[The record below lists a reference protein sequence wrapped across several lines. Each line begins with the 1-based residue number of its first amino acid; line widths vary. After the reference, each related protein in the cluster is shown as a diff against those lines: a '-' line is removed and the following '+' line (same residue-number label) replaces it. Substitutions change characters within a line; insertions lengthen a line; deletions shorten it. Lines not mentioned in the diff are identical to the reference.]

1 MTRLVESTHNI
12 VAHGHKFQPDEK
24 EKINIENAP
33 QRSISFLNSPLYGK
47 LANDLNERVSKV
59 CKEIAIAAFIE
70 NVNLKG
76 NIIEYLITSDDATV
90 KNVLIDS
97 LENGTPIPYIKNA
110 NDLGDYNVNYGCF
123 DTKTDIKTKVLFLL
137 SNPKAYN
144 IDKLLKFLAK
154 DNSVYLLFF
163 VGVDRNKNISTFLC
177 PVFDKTLLDS
187 TVIINHWAGR
197 NSKGVAQFYGENI
210 GGIIKNQSIDIDEN
224 KAHEFINKLLTL

>member
-1 MTRLVESTHNI
+1 ME
-12 VAHGHKFQPDEK
+12 HKP
-24 EKINIENAP
+24 
-33 QRSISFLNSPLYGK
+33 
-47 LANDLNERVSKV
+47 
-59 CKEIAIAAFIE
+59 
-70 NVNLKG
+70 
-76 NIIEYLITSDDATV
+76 
-90 KNVLIDS
+90 
-97 LENGTPIPYIKNA
+97 
-110 NDLGDYNVNYGCF
+110 
-123 DTKTDIKTKVLFLL
+123 
-137 SNPKAYN
+137 YN